1 MTGATISLQLTVP
14 QAFTLCK
21 LLHANSSFL
30 YHLESIKCSQ
40 TLYQLHQTTR
50 KQTVLKVPGHLKTSN
65 AVIASLNL
73 HEFASN
79 ISAVE
84 ISAANWGVQTI
95 RSHNWKHPP
104 GDEAKNQ
111 VQRCNPWRNW
121 LIFHDLGALGV
132 ISPRQT
138 SGLRFLLHKYKMK
151 FSHEFSVQIS
161 PDMFVFSIFLV
172 VLHFN
177 IAVELSIP
185 WKMMFQIS
193 FLHYTT
199 FTT

>member
-1 MTGATISLQLTVP
+1 MTGATIWLQLTVP

-21 LLHANSSFL
+21 RLHANSSFL

-40 TLYQLHQTTR
+40 TLYQLYQTTR

-73 HEFASN
+73 LQFASN

-84 ISAANWGVQTI
+84 ISAANSGVQTI

-104 GDEAKNQ
+104 GDEAKNR
-111 VQRCNPWRNW
+111 VQRCNPWRNC

-151 FSHEFSVQIS
+151 FSHEFSVRIS